1 MLTEGAIIS
10 LIVEKLVYGGQGLGH
25 HGEQAV
31 FVPRVAPGDELQVR
45 IVRSKRGYA
54 VGEIAQIVRPSPLR
68 VPPPCPY
75 YERCGGCQLQHLS
88 YADQLRAKAQQVRES
103 LVRIGGFPDPSVRD
117 ILSADEPFG
126 YRNKAIYH
134 VRLSE
139 EGRLLLGL
147 VGVRQDEIVD
157 LDHCPLQPD
166 SSNRIL
172 LRVRAAL
179 ERAIQGAA
187 VDPALFRHVMIRTS
201 EATGQSMAVVVMR
214 QRDFPGKNRLIEELE
229 REEASIDFC
238 WLNFNP
244 RPDHS
249 TLGPEYQRIWGL
261 PQSRLRERLAGMELE
276 ISPEAFFQ
284 VNIRQTER
292 LLERVKGY
300 AALTGREIVLDLYS
314 GTGAIAISLAPGCR
328 LAYGIEISRSA
339 TLDAIRNAQ
348 INGLKNCRFRTGKVE
363 KLMRKLLARDFR
375 ADAPGFPDEIGE
387 GAGQQRGGGEEENL
401 PQHPGTPAPIV
412 AVVDPPRGGCPAEVL
427 DGLARMRVARV
438 IYVSCNPPT
447 LARDLKLLKKLGYD
461 LAEVQP
467 LDMFPQTYHIECVAL
482 LSQTW

>member
-1 MLTEGAIIS
+1 MLAEGEII
-10 LIVEKLVYGGQGLGH
+10 LLMIEKLVYGGQGLGH

-31 FVPRVAPGDELQVR
+31 FVPRAAPGDELRVR

-54 VGEIAQIVRPSPLR
+54 VGEIADIVRPSSLR
-68 VPPPCPY
+68 VSPPCPY

-88 YADQLRAKAQQVRES
+88 YADQLRAKVHQVRET
-103 LVRIGGFPDPSVRD
+103 LVRIGGFPDPPVRD
-117 ILSADEPFG
+117 ILSGVEPFG

-134 VRLSE
+134 ARASG

-147 VGVRQDEIVD
+147 VGVRQDEVVD

-172 LRVRAAL
+172 ARVRTAL
-179 ERAIQGAA
+179 ERAIREGA

-201 EATGQSMAVVVMR
+201 EATGQAMVVVVMR
-214 QRDFPGKNRLIEELE
+214 QRGFPGKDRLIEELK
-229 REEASIDFC
+229 REEPSIDSC

-244 RPDHS
+244 RLDHS
-249 TLGPEYQRIWGL
+249 TLGPEYERIWG
-261 PQSRLRERLAGMELE
+261 PARLRERLGEMEFE

-292 LLERVKGY
+292 LLETVNGY

-314 GTGAIAISLAPGCR
+314 GTGLIAISLAPRCL

-348 INGLKNCRFRTGKVE
+348 INGLNNCRFRTGKVE
-363 KLMRKLLARDFR
+363 RLMRKLLARDFR
-375 ADAPGFPDEIGE
+375 ADASGFPDGMGQGSEAAQEEIRAAE
-387 GAGQQRGGGEEENL
+387 LPAGA
-401 PQHPGTPAPIV
+401 PVV
-412 AVVDPPRGGCPAEVL
+412 AVLDPPRGGCPPQVL
-427 DGLARMRVARV
+427 EGLAKMRVKRV

-447 LARDLKLLKKLGYD
+447 LARDLKLLKKRGYN
-461 LAEVQP
+461 LIAVQP

-482 LSQTW
+482 LARTW